1 MVKLSLM
8 PRGGKFF
15 ILFEQSANNALRI
28 AEQLRDLL
36 YNWEN
41 VKEKAARISELEN
54 EGDAVTHEIIAQ
66 LHRTFVTPF
75 DREDIA
81 LLAHSLD
88 DITDNIEAAVDSMI
102 LYSIERP
109 TERAKELA
117 DIIVLETGE
126 VSKAVSEIRQK
137 VDLKHILRHCVEINR
152 LENQADSVYR
162 AALGELFANETDIPA
177 IIKWREI
184 YQYMENATD
193 RAEDVANVLEG
204 VALKY
209 S

>member
-1 MVKLSLM
+1 VVKLSLM

-15 ILFEQSANNALRI
+15 ILFEQSANTALRI

-41 VKEKAARISELEN
+41 VKDKAAKITELEN

-88 DITDNIEAAVDSMI
+88 DITDNIEAAVDSMV
-102 LYSIERP
+102 LYKVERP

-117 DIIVLETGE
+117 DIIVQEAAE
-126 VSKAVSEIRQK
+126 VLKSLSEMRQK
-137 VDLKHILRHCVEINR
+137 VDLRHILRHCVEINR
-152 LENQADSVYR
+152 LENEGDSVYR
-162 AALGELFANETDIPA
+162 SALAELFANEKDIPA
-177 IIKWREI
+177 IIIWREI

-209 S
+209 T

>member
-1 MVKLSLM
+1 MVRLSLI
-8 PRGGKFF
+8 PREGKFF
-15 ILFEQSANNALRI
+15 ILFEQSANNALKI
-28 AEQLRDLL
+28 AEHLRDLL

-41 VKEKAARISELEN
+41 VKEKAAKITELEN

-88 DITDNIEAAVDSMI
+88 DVTDNIEAAVDSML
-102 LYSIERP
+102 LYKIERP
-109 TERAKELA
+109 TDRAKELA
-117 DIIVLETGE
+117 DIIVQETAE
-126 VSKAVSEIRQK
+126 VAKAVSEMRHK
-137 VDLKHILRHCVEINR
+137 VELKHILRHCVEINR
-152 LENQADSVYR
+152 LENQGDGVYR
-162 AALGELFANETDIPA
+162 AALAELFSNEKDIPS

-184 YQYMENATD
+184 YEYMENATD
-193 RAEDVANVLEG
+193 RGEDVADVLEG

-209 S
+209 T